1 MTGRDV
7 LRSTGSLK
15 RQIKDKA
22 ESIATEVQAWKGSS
36 VTDLVLFYEVLI
48 SHKYGM

>member
-1 MTGRDV
+1 MIGRDV

-22 ESIATEVQAWKGSS
+22 EWIETEAQAWKGSS
-36 VTDLVLFYEVLI
+36 VTELVSFYEVLI
-48 SHKYGM
+48 SHKSEM

>member
-1 MTGRDV
+1 MIGRYV

-22 ESIATEVQAWKGSS
+22 KWIATEAEAWKGSS
-36 VTDLVLFYEVLI
+36 VTELVPFYEVLI
-48 SHKYGM
+48 SYKSEM